1 MTRKRRNDGLAV
13 LQHGEQTQPGF
24 IMQAQVLDL
33 PEVMQRYLHYA
44 GVVGKEPIRTVRL
57 KQQGFMRT
65 QPGQKWIPLVEEQ
78 YFMTTPPAF
87 LWNCTIRPFPLAWVS
102 ATDRFTEGHGSMVI
116 KLLSFITMG
125 NAHGPEIDQG
135 ELQRYLAEM
144 TCFPTAWLSSAIEWQ
159 AIDASSVRA
168 TLRVSGVAG
177 SVVLHVNEHGQ
188 LTQVT
193 ADRYKEEHGH
203 YLLAPWLAQCNDYQ
217 DVGGMR
223 IPTRIEITWH
233 LASGDFTWFR
243 VKITEIEYNQ
253 SGQVTV
259 LS

>member
-65 QPGQKWIPLVEEQ
+65 QPGQKWIPLVAEQ

-116 KLLSFITMG
+116 KLLSFIHYGKCTRSR
-125 NAHGPEIDQG
+125 N
-135 ELQRYLAEM
+135 R
-144 TCFPTAWLSSAIEWQ
+144 
-159 AIDASSVRA
+159 
-168 TLRVSGVAG
+168 SG
-177 SVVLHVNEHGQ
+177 
-188 LTQVT
+188 
-193 ADRYKEEHGH
+193 
-203 YLLAPWLAQCNDYQ
+203 
-217 DVGGMR
+217 
-223 IPTRIEITWH
+223 
-233 LASGDFTWFR
+233 
-243 VKITEIEYNQ
+243 
-253 SGQVTV
+253 
-259 LS
+259 